1 MYIKDKSVVAKV
13 TRMNRIIL
21 LMKSWDIILVHF
33 FPFLNIN
40 MKVSQT
46 MKLGLVLGGVVL
58 LAFVM
63 NNYSGMKGMMS
74 EGLSMDK
81 LSDSVGVRGPLS
93 DSPPMSAS
101 THLVG
106 GNSQPVE
113 SLKSRHPASQGTYTE
128 NSLSSS
134 ELLPK
139 GSLGASFAAVNP
151 GSMDDL
157 KGQNLLQAGYHT
169 NTAVAGV
176 SQTFR
181 NPSWDVRAEHPNP
194 QGQTTTGPW
203 NQSTIETDSFRKG
216 IDA

>member
-1 MYIKDKSVVAKV
+1 
-13 TRMNRIIL
+13 
-21 LMKSWDIILVHF
+21 
-33 FPFLNIN
+33 

-58 LAFVM
+58 LAFMM
-63 NNYSGMKGMMS
+63 NGYSGTKSMLS
-74 EGLSMDK
+74 EGMDK
-81 LSDSVGVRGPLS
+81 LSGSAGIQSPLS
-93 DSPPMSAS
+93 DGPPMSAS
-101 THLVG
+101 SHLVG
-106 GNSQPVE
+106 GNAQPVE
-113 SLKSRHPASQGTYTE
+113 SLKARHPASQGTYTE
-128 NSLSSS
+128 NTLSSS

-181 NPSWDVRAEHPNP
+181 NPSRDIRAEDPNP

-216 IDA
+216 IDT

>member
-1 MYIKDKSVVAKV
+1 
-13 TRMNRIIL
+13 
-21 LMKSWDIILVHF
+21 MKSWDIILVHF

-216 IDA
+216 IEA

>member
-1 MYIKDKSVVAKV
+1 
-13 TRMNRIIL
+13 
-21 LMKSWDIILVHF
+21 
-33 FPFLNIN
+33 

-63 NNYSGMKGMMS
+63 NNYSGMKGVMS

-81 LSDSVGVRGPLS
+81 VTGALGVQSPLS
-93 DSPPMSAS
+93 DGPPMSAS
-101 THLVG
+101 GHLIG
-106 GNSQPVE
+106 GNAQPVE
-113 SLKSRHPASQGTYTE
+113 ALKARHPVSQGTYTE

-169 NTAVAGV
+169 NTAVAGI

-181 NPSWDVRAEHPNP
+181 NPSWDIRAEDPNP

-216 IDA
+216 VDS

>member
-1 MYIKDKSVVAKV
+1 
-13 TRMNRIIL
+13 
-21 LMKSWDIILVHF
+21 
-33 FPFLNIN
+33 

-63 NNYSGMKGMMS
+63 NGYSGTKGMLS

-81 LSDSVGVRGPLS
+81 VSGALGVHSPLS
-93 DSPPMSAS
+93 DTPPMSAS
-101 THLVG
+101 SHLVG
-106 GNSQPVE
+106 GNAQPVE
-113 SLKSRHPASQGTYTE
+113 SLKARHPASQGTYTE
-128 NSLSSS
+128 NTLSSS

-169 NTAVAGV
+169 NTAVAGI

-181 NPSWDVRAEHPNP
+181 NPSRDIRAEDPNP

-216 IDA
+216 IET

>member
-181 NPSWDVRAEHPNP
+181 NPSWDVRAEYPNP